1 MVNRLKEYQ
10 INERP
15 FHCIM
20 DEDEN
25 AETFL
30 KQTEWIQEFMKEEKQ
45 KLPP

>member
-1 MVNRLKEYQ
+1 
-10 INERP
+10 
-15 FHCIM
+15 M